1 MKGAKPKPNNV
12 IPMKGDAT
20 KPVPEP
26 LYFLSDEGKEVW
38 KRLAPEM
45 VMLDRLKPQY
55 HDLFAAY
62 CEAAADLMRFTI
74 QLVDGR
80 YNYTAKTRNGI
91 QEKKSAAWGQRQEA
105 IANLRQIGALFG
117 MSPVDEQRLSDGG
130 QGSLLDELTRA
141 VRGGPA

>member
-1 MKGAKPKPNNV
+1 MKGPKPKPSNV

-20 KPVPEP
+20 RPVPDAP
-26 LYFLSDEGKEVW
+26 AFLSDEGKEVW
-38 KRLAPEM
+38 ARLAPDM
-45 VMLDRLKPQY
+45 VRMSRLETHY

-74 QLVDGR
+74 ALVDGR
-80 YNYTAKTRNGI
+80 YNYTVETRNGA
-91 QEKKSAAWGQRQEA
+91 QEKKAAAWGQRQEA

-130 QGSLLDELTRA
+130 QGSLLDELQRA
-141 VRGGPA
+141 MKNGPA